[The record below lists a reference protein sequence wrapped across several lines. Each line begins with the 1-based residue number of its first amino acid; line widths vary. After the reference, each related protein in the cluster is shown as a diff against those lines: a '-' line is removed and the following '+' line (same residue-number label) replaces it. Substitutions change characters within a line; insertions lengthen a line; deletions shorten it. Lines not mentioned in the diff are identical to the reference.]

1 MGKKKVF
8 SLKCCVSPAVLSFT
22 LLCVATK
29 AKQNKTETKRYLIAL
44 NFEVNS
50 FLLRK
55 KTHFPFS
62 RLVFSVE

>member
-1 MGKKKVF
+1 
-8 SLKCCVSPAVLSFT
+8 
-22 LLCVATK
+22 
-29 AKQNKTETKRYLIAL
+29 L

-62 RLVFSVE
+62 RLVFSVEWKFLINCFLYD